1 MKKIILISAKSK
13 NGKDASAEIMKSY
26 LESKGERVLITHYA
40 DLLKYIC
47 KTFYGWN
54 GIKDENGRTILQHV
68 GTDIVRAKNEN
79 YWVNFMVD
87 FISMFGDDW
96 DYIVIPDTRFQNE
109 IEEVIDSFGR
119 DYEVVKNTIKSKRN
133 DVVKTI
139 RVTRTNFDNGMT
151 WEQLNHPSECA
162 LDNYEFDYHICN
174 DGTLEEL
181 EIKVKDLLDKLI

>member
-1 MKKIILISAKSK
+1 MKKIILISAKAK
-13 NGKDASAEIMKSY
+13 NGKDASAEIMKSH

-47 KTFYGWN
+47 KTFYGWD
-54 GIKDENGRTILQHV
+54 GAKDENGRTILQHV

-79 YWVNFMVD
+79 YWVNFMID

-96 DYIVIPDTRFQNE
+96 DYILIPDTRFQNE
-109 IEEVIDSFGR
+109 VSEIVDSFGR
-119 DYEVVKNTIKSKRN
+119 DYEVVGRNIKSKLN
-133 DVVKTI
+133 NVVMTI
-139 RVTRTNFDNGMT
+139 RVNRTNFDNGMT

-162 LDNYEFDYHICN
+162 LDNYEFDYYIQN

-181 EIKVKDLLDKLI
+181 EIKVKDLVDKLL